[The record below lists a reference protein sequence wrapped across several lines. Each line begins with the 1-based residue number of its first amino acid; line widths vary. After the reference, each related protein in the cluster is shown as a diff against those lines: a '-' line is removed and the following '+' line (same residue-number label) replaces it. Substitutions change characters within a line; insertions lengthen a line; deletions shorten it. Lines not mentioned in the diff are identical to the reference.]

1 MAVRLPW
8 VPAFWVPMPIRIWR
22 PTAKKLGPDPASIN
36 SAKIGGI
43 VSNNACGMASGVDG
57 NSMGTVTG
65 MRIIFADG
73 IVLDTR
79 DDNSRKAFL
88 DQRKEMVERIVTLA
102 RRLGRDKEAVA
113 RIKRKYQIKN
123 TTGYSVNALINF
135 KDPIDII
142 QHLLIGSEG
151 TLGFI
156 SQVTF
161 RTLDAPP
168 HSATSLMLFA
178 DIAQACEAVWRL
190 KKVPGERSRTDGSG
204 RTEIGGK

>member
-1 MAVRLPW
+1 
-8 VPAFWVPMPIRIWR
+8 
-22 PTAKKLGPDPASIN
+22 
-36 SAKIGGI
+36 
-43 VSNNACGMASGVDG
+43 
-57 NSMGTVTG
+57 